1 MPEQSTT
8 PPWGDGIRALAE
20 EIDLSA
26 RLEPFAAQR
35 WTPGAA
41 DSPVLHLEDVSG
53 IPFVCVVP
61 GVEEYQH
68 RARVRAGTGELF
80 AAMTPPSEG
89 YEDYCRSRLG
99 LGSPRLVQTAG
110 GDHDYAVAR
119 ACNHG
124 EAFEQIAATAR
135 QAGGLALHP
144 YMAIDEVW
152 ALARRVAE
160 AAGVPVHVLGPP
172 PPALWLAND
181 KGQLSEVV
189 TRVLSSD
196 WLVETHSASTPAE
209 MAHHLLNLVR
219 RHRKAGLK
227 RTRCASATGNAVYDL
242 SRIERMRP
250 EEIVDEVR
258 AFLER
263 TEWAL
268 DEEVLVVAWERTDDS
283 PSTQLWVPPL
293 GHGAPRLDGV
303 FEQILEGEEQV
314 FLGSRP
320 SRLGPEIDG
329 TLAEASLAVASA
341 LQWMG
346 YVGRCSF
353 DFIVVGGGDDVR
365 AKFTECNGRWG
376 GTSTPMHLVERL
388 MPGRRPPYRA
398 QDFMHRDLVGATF
411 PQVLER
417 VGDALYDPIT
427 GRGRYIFYNVGPLE
441 RHGKLDVIALG
452 ATADEA
458 EESIHTDLPRRLG
471 LGVS

>member
-1 MPEQSTT
+1 M
-8 PPWGDGIRALAE
+8 
-20 EIDLSA
+20 
-26 RLEPFAAQR
+26 
-35 WTPGAA
+35 
-41 DSPVLHLEDVSG
+41 
-53 IPFVCVVP
+53 
-61 GVEEYQH
+61 
-68 RARVRAGTGELF
+68 
-80 AAMTPPSEG
+80 
-89 YEDYCRSRLG
+89 
-99 LGSPRLVQTAG
+99 
-110 GDHDYAVAR
+110 AV
-119 ACNHG
+119 
-124 EAFEQIAATAR
+124 
-135 QAGGLALHP
+135 
-144 YMAIDEVW
+144 DEVW
-152 ALARRVAE
+152 TLARRVSE
-160 AAGVPVHVLGPP
+160 VAGVPVHVLGPP

-181 KGQLSEVV
+181 KAQLSEVV

-209 MAHHLLNLVR
+209 MAHHLLNLAR
-219 RHRKAGLK
+219 RHQKAGLK

-283 PSTQLWVPPL
+283 PSTQLWIPPL

-303 FEQILEGEEQV
+303 FEQILEGEEKV

-320 SRLGPEIDG
+320 SLLGPEINEAL
-329 TLAEASLAVASA
+329 TEASLAVASA

-353 DFIVVGGGDDVR
+353 
-365 AKFTECNGRWG
+365 E
-376 GTSTPMHLVERL
+376 
-388 MPGRRPPYRA
+388 A

-411 PQVLER
+411 PQVLDR
-417 VGDALYDPIT
+417 TGDALYDPDT

-452 ATADEA
+452 ATAGEA
-458 EESIHTDLPRRLG
+458 EDSIHTDLPRRLG
-471 LGVS
+471 LDVS